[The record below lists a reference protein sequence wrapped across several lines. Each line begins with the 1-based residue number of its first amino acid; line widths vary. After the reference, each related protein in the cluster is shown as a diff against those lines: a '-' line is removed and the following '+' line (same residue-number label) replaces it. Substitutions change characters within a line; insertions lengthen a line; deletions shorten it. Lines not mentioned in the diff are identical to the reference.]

1 MDTFAEVLGWGLLLI
16 IAIALA
22 LFLVPAIELWIWG
35 LVIVPVFGA
44 PVLTFWQM
52 FWLNIFTGLLF
63 GRTVKVEGKK

>member
-1 MDTFAEVLGWGLLLI
+1 MDTFAEVLGWGLLLV
-16 IAIALA
+16 IAVALA
-22 LFLVPAIELWIWG
+22 LFLVPAVELWIWS

-52 FWLNIFTGLLF
+52 FGLNIFAGLLF